1 FHRRSPGGAGARTR
15 SLPFLLPC
23 RINDAMGDHDY
34 LGEFELLVI
43 LAVARLGE
51 EGYGV
56 SVRREIAQ
64 RTGREV
70 SIGAVY
76 ATLDRLE
83 RKGLL
88 SSREGEPTARRGG
101 RAKRHFRLEAA
112 GEAALERTR
121 RVLDRMWDGVG
132 LAPRP

>member
-1 FHRRSPGGAGARTR
+1 MSDPA
-15 SLPFLLPC
+15 
-23 RINDAMGDHDY
+23 Y
-34 LGEFELLVI
+34 LSEFELLVM

-56 SVRREIAQ
+56 SVRREILR

-83 RKGLL
+83 RRGLVA
-88 SSREGEPTARRGG
+88 SWEGEPTARRGG

-112 GEAALERTR
+112 GEAAIEGTR
-121 RVLDRMWDGVG
+121 RVLDRMWEGVDFD
-132 LAPRP
+132 PRPGAA